1 MDATERL
8 RFAAPST
15 TASSTDA
22 AGGAQIPEPVNGND
36 PYSWL
41 EDITGD
47 APLAWAREHNAA
59 TLAAHAEAPLFAQI
73 EGEIREVLD
82 AETRIPYVVRR
93 GEYLYNFWQDA
104 VNPRGLWRRT
114 SLDQYR
120 ADKPEWEVLIDV
132 DALALAEGQNWV
144 WHGASFLAPS
154 YQKCLV
160 SLSVGGSDADVTR
173 EFDPVAG
180 EFVADGFSVPEA
192 KSSCGWIDADTLY
205 IGTDFGAGSLTDSGY
220 PRLVKR
226 WRRGTPLE
234 AAVTVFEGEQA
245 DVSVHAWR
253 DPLSGRDF
261 LTRSVDFYRRNRYL
275 LVDDV
280 PVALDVP
287 DDAEISVHAGHLTVE
302 LRSDWTPA
310 GQTFAAGALLAI
322 DFERFLA
329 GDRGFQTLFAPDE
342 RSALASYHWTEHAL
356 LLSTLVDVRPSLEV
370 LIPSEGWARR
380 PVAPVPDWCSISVLS
395 TDRYHGD
402 EYLLAVDGYL
412 TPPELHRLVA
422 GGDEPAEVLKSSPA
436 RFDPAGLT
444 VSQYFATSLDGTR
457 VPYFVIG
464 PSGSSA
470 RPTLLTGYGGFEIPM
485 LPGYD
490 GGLGRAWLARGGA
503 YAVANIRGGGEYGPR
518 WHQAALRRNRHR
530 AYEDFAA
537 VAADLSA
544 RGITSPGQLGVTGGS
559 NGGLLT
565 GNMFTGYPE
574 LFGAVVIQ
582 VPLLDLRRYHRLLA
596 GASWMAEYGDPDDP
610 AQWEF
615 IQTFSPYHLLAKDHR
630 YPPLLV
636 TTSTRDDRVHPG
648 HARKF
653 VAKLD
658 ELGYPVSYYENI
670 EGGHGGASNNEQRAF
685 MRALVFSFLWT
696 TLP

>member
-1 MDATERL
+1 VDATERL
-8 RFAAPST
+8 QPAAPST
-15 TASSTDA
+15 TTGPAG
-22 AGGAQIPEPVNGND
+22 AGGARKPGPADGDD

-41 EDITGD
+41 EEVTGD
-47 APLAWAREHNAA
+47 APLAWAREHNTA
-59 TLAAHAEAPLFAQI
+59 TLATHVETARFAELQT
-73 EGEIREVLD
+73 EIREVLD

-104 VNPRGLWRRT
+104 TNPRGLWRRT
-114 SLDQYR
+114 TLDQYR
-120 ADKPEWEVLIDV
+120 TESPDWELLIDV
-132 DALALAEGQNWV
+132 DALAAAEGQNWV
-144 WHGASFLAPS
+144 WHGSSFLAPG
-154 YQKCLV
+154 YEKCLV
-160 SLSVGGSDADVTR
+160 SLSVGGADADVTR
-173 EFDPVAG
+173 EFDPVTR
-180 EFVADGFSVPEA
+180 EFVHDGFTVPEA
-192 KSSCGWIDADTLY
+192 KSSCGWVDADTLY
-205 IGTDFGAGSLTDSGY
+205 VGTDFGPGSLTDSGY
-220 PRLVKR
+220 PRVVKR
-226 WRRGTPLE
+226 WQRGTPLE
-234 AAVTVFEGEQA
+234 AAETVFEGA
-245 DVSVHAWR
+245 ATDVSVHVWR

-261 LTRSVDFYRRNRYL
+261 LLRSVDFYRRKRYL
-275 LVDDV
+275 LIDDD

-287 DDAEISVHAGHLTVE
+287 DDAEISVHADHLTVE
-302 LRSDWTPA
+302 LRSDWAPA
-310 GQTFAAGALLAI
+310 GQTFASGALLAI
-322 DFERFLA
+322 DFDRFLA
-329 GDRGFQTLFAPDE
+329 GDRDFRTLFAPDE
-342 RSALASYHWTEHAL
+342 HSALTSYHWTEHTL
-356 LLSTLVDVRPSLEV
+356 LLSSLVDVRPSLEV
-370 LIPSEGWARR
+370 LIPAEGWARQ
-380 PVAPVPDWCSISVLS
+380 PAAPVPDWCGISVLS
-395 TDRYHGD
+395 TDQYHGD

-422 GGDEPAEVLKSSPA
+422 GADEPAEVLKRSPA
-436 RFDPAGLT
+436 RFDATGLS
-444 VSQYFATSLDGTR
+444 VAQHFATSADGTR
-457 VPYFVIG
+457 VPYFVVG
-464 PSGSSA
+464 PAGSKA

-490 GGLGRAWLARGGA
+490 GGLGRAWLARGGV
-503 YAVANIRGGGEYGPR
+503 YVVANIRGGGEYGPH
-518 WHQAALRRNRHR
+518 WHQAALTSNRHR

-544 RGITSPGQLGVTGGS
+544 RGITTPGQLGVTGGS

-582 VPLLDLRRYHRLLA
+582 VPLLDMRRYHRLLA
-596 GASWMAEYGDPDDP
+596 GASWMAEYGDPDDE

-615 IQTFSPYHLLAKDHR
+615 IQTFSPYHLLAAGHA

-658 ELGYPVSYYENI
+658 ELGYPVAYYENI

-696 TLP
+696 TLG